1 MLVRKTDSWPPKEA
15 EARDLSHESVHS
27 KTIKRNPTIM
37 ERLYKNKIDSTA
49 YIFELLE
56 QALVQ
61 TQYGEAYFEGFFV
74 SRRATSLNNW
84 TDDWSTVEFA
94 AEFNSKALSY
104 VLSNAAYAERE
115 RTFMYYSG
123 EINIRN
129 SLEGKV
135 ELRIAPKIKDLFQAK
150 ILLAEFLDD
159 MYDNYTV

>member
-1 MLVRKTDSWPPKEA
+1 MVVE
-15 EARDLSHESVHS
+15 S

-37 ERLYKNKIDSTA
+37 ERLYKNKIDCTA
-49 YIFELLE
+49 YTFELLE
-56 QALVQ
+56 QSLVQ

-74 SRRATSLNNW
+74 SHRATSLNNW
-84 TDDWSTVEFA
+84 TDGWSTVEFA

-104 VLSNAAYAERE
+104 ALSNAAYSERE

-129 SLEGKV
+129 SSEGKV

-150 ILLAEFLDD
+150 MLLAEFLDD
-159 MYDNYTV
+159 MYCNYFV